1 MVIDIIRI
9 YSVKLPFSL
18 YFSHALRNR
27 SSVNNV
33 IVEVIGEQGEIKG
46 YGEGA
51 PRSFVTGETQKSVV
65 QTIPRLIRQHH
76 FPWRIND
83 IGELWNFIDSLG
95 DDKTQ
100 NAAVCALETGLLDA
114 FGKYRGMH
122 VIDSFPDDFMTNKI
136 YYGIAFPLSGRKT
149 LLGLCRQAQK
159 MKIRKLKLKV
169 GKDLVQNREMLEAVH
184 TVFGEDYNLKIDV
197 NGVWNRELALKHESL
212 LMEYDVKVVEQPM
225 PPDAPDLAD
234 FALRMKRAGVT
245 LMADESAC
253 SLDDVKKIVK
263 NGDYQMINVRLS
275 KCGGMRNSLKI
286 IDYLRR
292 HGISFQIGCHLGE
305 SGILSAAGRVLC
317 LLCNDAVY
325 YDGSYDKYLLEKN
338 VTVENLSFGPGG
350 KAGPM
355 NGPGLGVKVSSQNL
369 SQLSQRPPDVIENP
383 RRSLGH

>member
-1 MVIDIIRI
+1 MDIDSIRI
-9 YSVKLPFSL
+9 YSVRLPFSL
-18 YFSHALRNR
+18 HFSHALRKR

-33 IVEVIGEQGEIKG
+33 VVEVIGEQGKIKG

-51 PRSFVTGETQKSVV
+51 PRSFVTGETQKSAI
-65 QTIPRLIRQHH
+65 QTIQHLIRQYH
-76 FPWRIND
+76 FPWRIDD
-83 IGELWNFIDSLG
+83 IEELWNFIDRIG
-95 DDKTQ
+95 DEKTQ

-114 FGKYRGMH
+114 FGRCQGINL
-122 VIDSFPDDFMTNKI
+122 IDFFPDDFLIHKI
-136 YYGIAFPLSGRKT
+136 YYGIALPLAGKKT
-149 LLGLCRQAQK
+149 LMELCLQAQK

-169 GKDLVQNREMLEAVH
+169 GKDLVQNREMLEAVR

-212 LMEYDVKVVEQPM
+212 LMEYNVKVVEQPM

-234 FALRMKRAGVT
+234 FALRMKHDGVT

-263 NGDYQMINVRLS
+263 IGHYRMINVRLS
-275 KCGGMRNSLKI
+275 KCGGMRNSLKM
-286 IDYLRR
+286 IDYLRC

-325 YDGSYDKYLLEKN
+325 YDGSYDEYLLEKN
-338 VTVENLSFGPGG
+338 VTIENVSFGPGG
-350 KAGPM
+350 EAGPL
-355 NGPGLGVKVSSQNL
+355 NGPGLGVKVSGQNL
-369 SQLSQRPPDVIENP
+369 SGLSQGAPAVIERP
-383 RRSLGH
+383 RRGAR